1 MKHST
6 YTIFHL
12 AAVSFASPFS
22 ARGRI
27 GVPAAPPQD
36 AKGPLEHFVSYSI
49 EFSSLA
55 DFAGN
60 FSNPNTYSY
69 NLLENIAS
77 YAGSKPL
84 IRVGGNTQDLTIF
97 NASQESAAVQ
107 VYDPANPD
115 YPANQTIGP
124 AWFESYQTWPGYHF
138 SHGFNLAEDSPEDLE
153 ALLASVPYACKA
165 LEGRFYAWELGNEP
179 DLFIAPISSHPPRPR
194 DYNEADY
201 VAEWLSWS
209 RKIRE
214 EVAKACPALNTAERY
229 KFLAPSFAGAPRL
242 SNFSVARTFS
252 GGLNDDN
259 TVGII
264 AQHKYIAS
272 RGDPGITLQGTLM
285 NHTNNKRAVGQ
296 LAAVSASIYAI
307 PDQSLVPENAP
318 IILGEGNS
326 LARQGIGGVSNSFGA
341 ALWGFDYALTLI
353 TGGLER
359 WHMHQGTN
367 YRYQPWQPIETRNT
381 TRGTKAPYY
390 GNIATAAFLGDLTK
404 ARPQIVDLC
413 LPGDFQSAF
422 ASYIDGRLA
431 KIAAI
436 NLQSYNASADN
447 DYKTSGER
455 PASNFSF
462 QVPRQYRS
470 ASLQRL
476 TANGSDAITGVTFD
490 GFSYA
495 HELDEGRPVRL
506 NNVTIGEQVEIKR
519 GEVTVEVPD
528 SSAVVLNLQ

>member
-1 MKHST
+1 MRIPT
-6 YTIFHL
+6 YTSISL
-12 AAVSFASPFS
+12 ATAAYASPLS
-22 ARGRI
+22 PSKKI
-27 GVPAAPPQD
+27 NIPASPPKD
-36 AKGPLEHFVSYSI
+36 AKRPLEHFVSYSI

-60 FSNPNTYSY
+60 LSNPNNYSY
-69 NLLENIAS
+69 NLLENVAK

-97 NASQESAAVQ
+97 NASQEAAVVQ
-107 VYDPANPD
+107 VFNPANPD
-115 YPANQTIGP
+115 YPANQTIGS

-138 SHGFNLAEDSPEDLE
+138 SHGFNLGEDSPEARQ
-153 ALLASVPYACKA
+153 ALLDSVPYACKA
-165 LEGRFYAWELGNEP
+165 LEGRLYAWELGNEP
-179 DLFIAPISSHPPRPR
+179 DLFIAPITSDPPRDP
-194 DYNEADY
+194 DYNEEDY
-201 VAEWLSWS
+201 VAEWLEWS
-209 RKIRE
+209 RRIRE
-214 EVAKACPALNTAERY
+214 EVQSACPALSTDEQY
-229 KFLAPSFAGAPRL
+229 KFLAPSFAGAPAL
-242 SNFSVARTFS
+242 SNLSVAKTFS
-252 GGLNDDN
+252 AGLNEDN

-264 AQHKYIAS
+264 AQHKYIGA

-296 LAAVSASIYAI
+296 LAAVSASIHDI
-307 PDQSLVPENAP
+307 PDQSLVPKNAP

-404 ARPQIVDLC
+404 ARPQIVDLN

-422 ASYIDGRLA
+422 ASYVDGDLA
-431 KIAAI
+431 KIAVV
-436 NLQSYNASADN
+436 NLQSYNTSNDN
-447 DYKTSGER
+447 EYKTPGKR
-455 PASNFSF
+455 PGTTYSF
-462 QVPRQYRS
+462 KVPRKYRS

-495 HELDEGRPVRL
+495 YELDEGRPVRL
-506 NNVTIGEQVEIKR
+506 NNVTCGEEAKVKR
-519 GEVTVEVPD
+519 GQVIVEVPD
-528 SSAVVLNLQ
+528 SSAVILNIE